1 VLDPDLIQKLNYG
14 RLMGGKG
21 EEMFSAIHA
30 CVWNR
35 QEQITPRFK
44 LLKINADFIGA
55 DWKLPQRY
63 HVVYFDAFG
72 PDKQPEMWGQD
83 SFFRI
88 YEGMEPGGVFVTYS
102 AKGAVRRRLIVAGF
116 DVQRISGPPGK
127 KEMLRGIKLLS
138 KVSMP
143 KK

>member
-1 VLDPDLIQKLNYG
+1 
-14 RLMGGKG
+14 
-21 EEMFSAIHA
+21 
-30 CVWNR
+30 
-35 QEQITPRFK
+35 
-44 LLKINADFIGA
+44 
-55 DWKLPQRY
+55 
-63 HVVYFDAFG
+63 VVYFDAFG